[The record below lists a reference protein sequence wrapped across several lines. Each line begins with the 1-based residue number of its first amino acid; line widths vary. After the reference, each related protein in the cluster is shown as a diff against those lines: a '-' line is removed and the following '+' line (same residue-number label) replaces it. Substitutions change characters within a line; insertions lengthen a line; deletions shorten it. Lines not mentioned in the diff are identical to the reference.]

1 VNRNRWIVGIA
12 IFVILFVI
20 GASLLLKEWKST
32 QPQIN
37 QRSPV
42 LDVGYCSPDLIGPC
56 VVSFSLNVEKKNM
69 LVNILT
75 PGPSFPEFYLKI
87 KHSKGESTYNCLK
100 ITGFAT
106 SVYCIGD
113 VMPIGEILQF
123 MIISKAGDILLAE
136 GEFAII
142 GLALATPE
150 ISGQQTASSTP
161 NLFLETPTPI
171 RATPSPSYPYL
182 PYP

>member
-1 VNRNRWIVGIA
+1 
-12 IFVILFVI
+12 
-20 GASLLLKEWKST
+20 
-32 QPQIN
+32 
-37 QRSPV
+37 
-42 LDVGYCSPDLIGPC
+42 
-56 VVSFSLNVEKKNM
+56 VSFSLNVEKKNM

-123 MIISKAGDILLAE
+123 MIISQTGDILLAE

-150 ISGQQTASSTP
+150 ISGQQTVSSTP